1 MLRRPEFWQ
10 TPGWESAAGG
20 GVQDGARC
28 GKVDLWTLDTST
40 SLVWNAAD
48 IKHVA
53 RVLPVAPLAERG
65 STRGGEMKLKTFRNP
80 TNAVSPPRGLDKG
93 NILSVS
99 EHLPPHRFSPER
111 PGDLWLCSLQS
122 TLCPS
127 FLIRWARILASVAAV
142 RLEQRQANCCFLFF
156 FFAFK
161 EKKMLG

>member
-1 MLRRPEFWQ
+1 MW
-10 TPGWESAAGG
+10 
-20 GVQDGARC
+20 
-28 GKVDLWTLDTST
+28 KVDLWTPDTPT

-53 RVLPVAPLAERG
+53 RVPPFGALTVCRAW
-65 STRGGEMKLKTFRNP
+65 STREGEMKLKTFCNP

-93 NILSVS
+93 NILSIS

-142 RLEQRQANCCFLFF
+142 RWEQREAGRQFAVFF
-156 FFAFK
+156 YVLEE
-161 EKKMLG
+161 EKC